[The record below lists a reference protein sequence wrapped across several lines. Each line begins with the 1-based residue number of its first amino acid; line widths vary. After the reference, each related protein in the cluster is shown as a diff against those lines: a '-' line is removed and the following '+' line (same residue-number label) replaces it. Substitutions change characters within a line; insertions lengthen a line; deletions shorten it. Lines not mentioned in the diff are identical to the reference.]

1 MLVEVEAAAD
11 GPPGKRRATLV
22 VGELLPSSSS
32 SAGCGRFRGDF
43 VAVKGPD
50 EGKESPHIDL
60 DGLPA
65 RKISTGQN
73 TGHKSDGIPLIG
85 VAAVASEPMKA
96 ISLIL
101 RGRCL
106 TLDLSGVTSE

>member
-1 MLVEVEAAAD
+1 MLAEVEAAAD
-11 GPPGKRRATLV
+11 GLPVKWRATLA

-32 SAGCGRFRGDF
+32 SAGRGRFRGDF
-43 VAVKGPD
+43 VAVEGPD

-65 RKISTGQN
+65 RKISTGHN

-85 VAAVASEPMKA
+85 VAAAASEPMKA
-96 ISLIL
+96 ISLIS
-101 RGRCL
+101 RGRRL
-106 TLDLSGVTSE
+106 TPDLSGVTSE